1 MSIENQ
7 KKQEIISN
15 FATKSGDTGSP
26 EVQIAIWS
34 ERISQLTEHMKAH
47 HKDYHSRVGLLRMV
61 SKRRRMLDYLKK
73 QDAKR
78 YQEVI
83 SRLGL
88 RR

>member
-83 SRLGL
+83 SRLGTC
-88 RR
+88 

>member
-47 HKDYHSRVGLLRMV
+47 HKDYQSRVGLLRMV